1 MERRYFDNHTHS
13 YFSADSRMSID
24 DAVKVA
30 YERGLRGICLTDHL
44 DFDAPPGVTEFTF
57 EVPAQQEA
65 IDAEVEYFGLNGRGG
80 RYGDFQLL
88 KGVEIGLQDKS
99 MPRIR
104 KVLEDYR
111 YDCVIGSLHLIDGHD
126 PYFGDYYRPYTYR
139 YAYGHYLEEFARL
152 IRVMPD
158 FDILGHY
165 DYITRYPDYKE
176 TTIHYSEF
184 GDALDAILT
193 FLAENGKTMEINSSG
208 VSGNWAERPSRSART
223 RMKSPVSATVSTGAG
238 KWPWRPD
245 SSMRFTSGA
254 GNRSTS
260 LYKKKEGLLL
270 LLFFCLGGCFRRFF
284 LGFFLCFQ
292 CLELLFGEFAGGT
305 AVLHPLVVGEHFF
318 VGAVYL
324 GYPFVPYLLER
335 DIFPSAGHLKL
346 L

>member
-30 YERGLRGICLTDHL
+30 YERGLSGICLTDHL

-176 TTIHYSEF
+176 TTIYYSEF
-184 GDALDAILT
+184 GDALDSILT
-193 FLAENGKTMEINSSG
+193 FLAERGKTMEINTKTYQLYRG
-208 VSGNWAERPSRSART
+208 RRPELDLAVLRRFRESRSART

-238 KWPWRPD
+238 RWPWRPG
-245 SSMRFTSGA
+245 SSMRSISGA

-260 LYKKKEGLLL
+260 LYKEEGGATAPPLFLPWRLLSPLSSRLFPL
-270 LLFFCLGGCFRRFF
+270 LSRLSAPLSTVCRWNGS
-284 LGFFLCFQ
+284 
-292 CLELLFGEFAGGT
+292 T
-305 AVLHPLVVGEHFF
+305 ASTGR
-318 VGAVYL
+318 G
-324 GYPFVPYLLER
+324 
-335 DIFPSAGHLKL
+335 
-346 L
+346 